1 MCIMGLGALAG
12 LGGAGAAATAAGA
25 TAAATAA
32 GATAAATTVGAL
44 QTLATI
50 ATIGGTLYSGITA
63 YRTGK
68 EQAAAYEAQAKTEAQ
83 LNATTDQRERAK
95 MAGVIAQQRA
105 EIQGRGIDLSSPTAI
120 YLGQTAAQE
129 MSFDSQAIR
138 STGVARGQELSANA
152 RISRSNASA
161 GLMKGVIGAAGDFL
175 TMGPDTWPGLFGER
189 QLA

>member
-1 MCIMGLGALAG
+1 MCVMGLGALV
-12 LGGAGAAATAAGA
+12 GAGAG
-25 TAAATAA
+25 AATAA

-63 YRTGK
+63 YQTGK
-68 EQAAAYEAQAKTEAQ
+68 EQARAYEAQAQTEAQ
-83 LNATTDQRERAK
+83 LTATQDQRDRVK

-105 EIQGRGIDLSSPTAI
+105 EVLGRGMDLSSPTAI

-129 MSFDSQAIR
+129 MSFDSQATR
-138 STGVARGQELSANA
+138 SAGSARQLELSNQAK
-152 RISRSNASA
+152 ISRSNATA
-161 GLMKGVIGAAGDFL
+161 GLIKGTIGAASDFL
-175 TMGPDTWPGLFGER
+175 TMGPDTWPGLFRER